1 MGENK
6 TNINWFPG
14 HMTKA
19 LREMEREIKNVDLI
33 FYCLDARAPLSC
45 LNPKLS
51 NLAKNKKIIYVL
63 NKSDLV
69 DEKNLDRFKKQLT
82 SSNSIAVSLNSVES
96 NSTKIL
102 YDKAKTLLKDKF
114 EFNQAKGLNYAIKA
128 MVVGVPNVGKSTLIN
143 NFCKKAKTTT
153 GNKPGVTKG
162 KQWVSV
168 DEGLVLL
175 DTPGTLWPSFENEKT
190 AKNLAYIGSIKDNV
204 LDITDLA
211 FWFIKDMVKIN
222 KKSLENRYE
231 VTISEDQ
238 EILEIFDEICKKRK
252 CLLKQGELDY
262 DRCAILI
269 LDDFR
274 KGRLGKIVLD

>member
-1 MGENK
+1 MPP
-6 TNINWFPG
+6 IQWFPG

-19 LREMEREIKNVDLI
+19 LREMEKEIKNVDLI

-69 DEKNLDRFKKQLT
+69 DERNLDKFKKMLT
-82 SSNSIAVSLNSVES
+82 KDNSIAISINSVES

-102 YDKAKTLLKDKF
+102 YDKAKLLLKDKF
-114 EFNQAKGLNYAIKA
+114 EQNKSKGLSYSIKA

-162 KQWVSV
+162 KQWVAV
-168 DEGLVLL
+168 DDCLVLL

-211 FWFIKDMVKIN
+211 FYFIKDLVKIN
-222 KKSLENRYE
+222 KKALEDRYE
-231 VTISEDQ
+231 ITINQNQ
-238 EILEIFDEICKKRK
+238 EIIKIFDDICLKRK

-262 DRCAILI
+262 DRCATLI